1 MVDRKKEA
9 LKKKKKNPG
18 PVIHNGYKQVI
29 KSIITVGVSFHEHQL
44 FKGH

>member
-9 LKKKKKNPG
+9 LKKKKNPG

-29 KSIITVGVSFHEHQL
+29 KSIITVGV
-44 FKGH
+44 